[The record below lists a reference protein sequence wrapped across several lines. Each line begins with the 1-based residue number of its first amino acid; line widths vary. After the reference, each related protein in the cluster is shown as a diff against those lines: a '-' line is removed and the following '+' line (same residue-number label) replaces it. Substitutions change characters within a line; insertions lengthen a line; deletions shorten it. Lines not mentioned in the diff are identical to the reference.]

1 MQLGLSENLSAL
13 VARRFTAA
21 KEGGHLIFSPTQLSN
36 IQTLGIPV
44 TTQHLSH
51 HTLTR
56 KYIRYYAN
64 YLARSLACMLQFQLR
79 YCPAL
84 AKKPTA
90 TPKPE
95 AGDGHPPAVTK
106 KPDPFENPS
115 PELLIAQIPAQNPAY
130 NLVLN
135 KFPVIPDHFIL
146 ATREWKSQTD
156 LLEKG
161 DLEATYA
168 CVKTWAEVGAGKR
181 LFAFFNSGEDSGA
194 SQPHRHIQFLPVE
207 AMAQQEGEGEG
218 EGKRSVWRPLIDVAV
233 EEGGSKSK
241 AHPEYRWSDRLPFAH
256 FALPLPSNPSA
267 ETLHAIYLSLYR
279 AAVAAAAA
287 GEGKSHE
294 HDPHQTDGEAVISH
308 NLAMTESA
316 MMICP
321 RRNESASISLSKK
334 GVDDEVAEAGVI
346 ALNGTIL
353 AGTLMVKAEAEWNE
367 LRRDP
372 EALGSVLAAIGYPA
386 EVVRSVS
393 SL

>member
-1 MQLGLSENLSAL
+1 MDTIL
-13 VARRFTAA
+13 TT
-21 KEGGHLIFSPTQLSN
+21 ISPACL
-36 IQTLGIPV
+36 
-44 TTQHLSH
+44 
-51 HTLTR
+51 
-56 KYIRYYAN
+56 
-64 YLARSLACMLQFQLR
+64 LACSLQFQLR

-95 AGDGHPPAVTK
+95 ASDGHPPPATTTTTK

-115 PELLIAQIPAQNPAY
+115 AELLIAQIPAQKPAY

-168 CVKTWAEVGAGKR
+168 CVKTWAGAGAGAGKK
-181 LFAFFNSGEDSGA
+181 LFAFFNSGEESGA

-207 AMAQQEGEGEG
+207 AMMQQEGEGEG
-218 EGKRSVWRPLIDVAV
+218 EGEEEGKRSVWRPLIDVAAA
-233 EEGGSKSK
+233 EEGGSKAK

-287 GEGKSHE
+287 AEGKPHHD

-321 RRNESASISLSKK
+321 RRNESASISLGKK
-334 GVDDEVAEAGVI
+334 GAGDEVAGAGVI

-367 LRRDP
+367 LRRNP
-372 EALGSVLAAIGYPA
+372 EVLGSVLAAIGYPA
-386 EVVRSVS
+386 EVARSIS

>member
-1 MQLGLSENLSAL
+1 MQ
-13 VARRFTAA
+13 
-21 KEGGHLIFSPTQLSN
+21 
-36 IQTLGIPV
+36 
-44 TTQHLSH
+44 
-51 HTLTR
+51 
-56 KYIRYYAN
+56 
-64 YLARSLACMLQFQLR
+64 QFQLR

-95 AGDGHPPAVTK
+95 AGDGHPPATTK

-115 PELLIAQIPAQNPAY
+115 PELLIAQIPTQNPAY

-168 CVKTWAEVGAGKR
+168 CVKTWADAGAGKR
-181 LFAFFNSGEDSGA
+181 LFAFFNTGEDSGA

-207 AMAQQEGEGEG
+207 AMMQQEGEGEG
-218 EGKRSVWRPLIDVAV
+218 SAWRPLIDAAA
-233 EEGGSKSK
+233 EGSK
-241 AHPEYRWSDRLPFAH
+241 AHAEYRWSDRLPFAH
-256 FALPLPSNPSA
+256 FALPLPANPSA
-267 ETLHAIYLSLYR
+267 ETLHGIYLSLYR
-279 AAVAAAAA
+279 AAVAAAATA
-287 GEGKSHE
+287 EGKPHD

-321 RRNESASISLSKK
+321 RRNESASISLGKR
-334 GVDDEVAEAGVI
+334 GVGAGDDEVAEAGVI

-367 LRRDP
+367 LRRNP
-372 EALGSVLAAIGYPA
+372 EVLGSVLAAIGYPA
-386 EVVRSVS
+386 EAVRSVC

>member
-1 MQLGLSENLSAL
+1 M
-13 VARRFTAA
+13 
-21 KEGGHLIFSPTQLSN
+21 
-36 IQTLGIPV
+36 
-44 TTQHLSH
+44 
-51 HTLTR
+51 
-56 KYIRYYAN
+56 
-64 YLARSLACMLQFQLR
+64 LACSLQFQLR

-95 AGDGHPPAVTK
+95 ASDGHPPPATTTK

-115 PELLIAQIPAQNPAY
+115 AELLIAQIPAQNPAY

-168 CVKTWAEVGAGKR
+168 CVKTWAGAGAGAGKK
-181 LFAFFNSGEDSGA
+181 LFAFFNSGEESGA

-207 AMAQQEGEGEG
+207 AMMQQEGEGE
-218 EGKRSVWRPLIDVAV
+218 ERSAWKPLIDVAA
-233 EEGGSKSK
+233 EGSK

-287 GEGKSHE
+287 AEGKPHE

-321 RRNESASISLSKK
+321 RRNESASISLGKK
-334 GVDDEVAEAGVI
+334 GAGDEVAGAGVI

-367 LRRDP
+367 LRRNP
-372 EALGSVLAAIGYPA
+372 EVLGSVLAAIGYPA
-386 EVVRSVS
+386 EVARSIS